1 MEASLSLSLIGA
13 ALTASA
19 GLLMV
24 SNFKYPSFKEVDLRG
39 KVPFMMIFAVAM
51 GFVVI
56 TIDPPRILFAM
67 AVIFGFSAP
76 LIWLAKKLGFQ
87 AAPKD

>member
-1 MEASLSLSLIGA
+1 A
-13 ALTASA
+13 A

-24 SNFKYPSFKEVDLRG
+24 SNFQYPSFKEIDMKG
-39 KVPFMMIFAVAM
+39 KVPFIVILSVVM

-67 AVIFGFSAP
+67 AVVFSLSAP
-76 LIWLAKKLGFQ
+76 LLWVGKKLRPSSP
-87 AAPKD
+87 AE